1 MPDGYDIV
9 PREDGSYDLTILANS
24 VDTGAI
30 SDTWK
35 RKELHPNNEED
46 ITEVEVRDN
55 ARIELIEVE
64 KNGNYPVL
72 LEGRGYFYKDGSGKP
87 IRYAG
92 GLTEEGLLT
101 FFGKEEAIPTFY
113 EKKAVLT
120 VNKYGVYTAEVRNR
134 IFNSVAKIKS
144 KPAVFKRPEP
154 VGIDNTNQKPE
165 EHIINEES
173 ALLVPAYRTIIENDE
188 DLTFQWFKAEDKHIV
203 NDIYKVTDLLKDAKV
218 SYGFD
223 TIRVAYAD
231 DTDWHQHDFVGE
243 GGNINQHYM
252 CIRTF
257 APEGAKFFE
266 EGLLGLNKEDNSGEN
281 TYEDVFT
288 ALEPM
293 IAFEGEKYLVDENNR
308 AYRAN
313 WLPVAELENG
323 VWTYYGNDSTAK
335 RHIGWVKMIRWYD
348 ENKKL
353 IRTDFVKIQLS
364 NESIFTE
371 VEKFTNINVTTPTLE
386 VTESLGEG
394 IYKAN
399 ITRVRNAATISEETI
414 EYRVTNAPE
423 VPQFVENTYTGAKI
437 VALKDLENGNKA
449 LEIELSD
456 KVLFDEYNIVW
467 KLYRGDSEKEDIK
480 VAEFN
485 QSSLISV
492 FNPTSFE
499 FAHIFEENSED
510 IEGRYYAIVR
520 TKRNGVYSDF
530 TEVPNADTM
539 FIVTGN

>member
-1 MPDGYDIV
+1 
-9 PREDGSYDLTILANS
+9 
-24 VDTGAI
+24 
-30 SDTWK
+30 
-35 RKELHPNNEED
+35 
-46 ITEVEVRDN
+46 
-55 ARIELIEVE
+55 
-64 KNGNYPVL
+64 
-72 LEGRGYFYKDGSGKP
+72 
-87 IRYAG
+87 
-92 GLTEEGLLT
+92 
-101 FFGKEEAIPTFY
+101 
-113 EKKAVLT
+113 
-120 VNKYGVYTAEVRNR
+120 
-134 IFNSVAKIKS
+134 
-144 KPAVFKRPEP
+144 
-154 VGIDNTNQKPE
+154 
-165 EHIINEES
+165 
-173 ALLVPAYRTIIENDE
+173 
-188 DLTFQWFKAEDKHIV
+188 
-203 NDIYKVTDLLKDAKV
+203 
-218 SYGFD
+218 
-223 TIRVAYAD
+223 
-231 DTDWHQHDFVGE
+231 
-243 GGNINQHYM
+243 M